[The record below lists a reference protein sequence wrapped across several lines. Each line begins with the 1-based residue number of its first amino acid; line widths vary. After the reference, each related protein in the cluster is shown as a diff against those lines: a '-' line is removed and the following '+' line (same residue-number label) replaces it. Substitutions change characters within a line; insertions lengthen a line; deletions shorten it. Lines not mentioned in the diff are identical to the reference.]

1 MSRCKEEFRMKCQE
15 GDGAEEVLVF
25 NSRCWSRMREVEFGD
40 GDVQEQERT
49 EMSST
54 CSPTKVIRIQGIPLE
69 KLSLTIGTRHSI
81 RLFRHFHVATYSS
94 YLSEKRSGSLK
105 RPLLMMLSRM
115 W

>member
-1 MSRCKEEFRMKCQE
+1 MKCQE

-54 CSPTKVIRIQGIPLE
+54 CSPTKAQYTPVQA
-69 KLSLTIGTRHSI
+69 LSCCYILI
-81 RLFRHFHVATYSS
+81 LFVRKEV
-94 YLSEKRSGSLK
+94 R
-105 RPLLMMLSRM
+105 
-115 W
+115 